1 MNGKAYI
8 RLYIMI
14 WGGSSDSFVYW

>member
-1 MNGKAYI
+1 MNGEAYI